1 MGNLPNF
8 KSVLSLN
15 RILIFQ
21 GFLVRHRQAE
31 SQEGVQADS
40 RCQAHQP
47 RNEVNKDYFFF
58 HLILENLLSKQP

>member
-1 MGNLPNF
+1 LADGNF

-47 RNEVNKDYFFF
+47 RNEVNKDYFVFF
-58 HLILENLLSKQP
+58 NLILENLLSKQP